1 MEFNFNIEKAIGNI
15 SNNGICFLDGR
26 NYQKYN
32 KQTFSNLCFLF
43 KCNHTKII
51 DVIIIKM
58 KITIIIIKNTFF
70 IFFFF

>member
-32 KQTFSNLCFLF
+32 KQTFSNLCFLL
-43 KCNHTKII
+43 
-51 DVIIIKM
+51 D
-58 KITIIIIKNTFF
+58 TIGNLSAKV
-70 IFFFF
+70 